1 MEFGS
6 RIRWGLVWVGNLC
19 RRKIL
24 PSIAHT
30 DAIYEETIKAIQV
43 GFRHITHLYSGMST
57 IIRRNAFRYAGVLEA
72 AYMLDDMTVE
82 IIADG
87 VHLPK
92 SLLQYVYK
100 FKGPERL
107 HLLQILCGEQE
118 CQMDLRF

>member
-1 MEFGS
+1 MGRE
-6 RIRWGLVWVGNLC
+6 LC

-30 DAIYEETIKAIQV
+30 DAIYEETIKAYQV

-100 FKGPERL
+100 FKGPERIAL
-107 HLLQILCGEQE
+107 ITDSMRGAGMPEGV
-118 CQMDLRF
+118 